1 MTWQATSPIAPLQN
15 AIYSRLTIGG
25 HKISYSVYDEVPSGA
40 TYPYVTFGNPT
51 AIPFEARNVMGQR
64 VRFPFNIHSRDVGGK
79 WECQAIIDAI
89 IQSITADVL
98 TITGYKCIKMDFIT
112 SRIERLEDGISYSG
126 ELDMEFWVVK
136 A

>member
-1 MTWQATSPIAPLQN
+1 MTWQATSPLDPLQD
-15 AIYSRLTIGG
+15 AIYSRLTTGG
-25 HKISYSVYDEVPSGA
+25 NKISYDVYDEVPGGS
-40 TYPYVTFGNPT
+40 THPYVTFGNPV
-51 AIPFEARNVMGQR
+51 AIPLEARDVMGQR
-64 VRFPFNIHSRDVGGK
+64 VRFPFNIHSKDAGGK

-89 IQSITADVL
+89 IQSITADSL
-98 TITGYKCIKMDFIT
+98 TITGYMCIKMDFLT